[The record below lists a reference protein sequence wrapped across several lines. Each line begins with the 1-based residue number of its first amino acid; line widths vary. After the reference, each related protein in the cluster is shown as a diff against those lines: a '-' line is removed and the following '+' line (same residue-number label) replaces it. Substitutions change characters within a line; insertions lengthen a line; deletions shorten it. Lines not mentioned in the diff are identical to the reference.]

1 MKRLIFSI
9 LSVFC
14 VTLLCAQVNMGKWGI
29 PHGNY
34 SGITPIG
41 EDRYAVVSDK
51 GSKDGWYEFRIQ
63 QHERTGEI
71 ENVELIEF
79 HNNDGKARDAEG
91 IVFVPK
97 TNTLFIS
104 AEDDQRILE
113 YYLNGNLTGRE
124 LEIPSEFAVDK
135 IFGNYGFEALAY
147 NAKTGLFWTCTENNL
162 KTDGKPVS
170 VENPERAK
178 IRIQSFD
185 EDMKPQAQFIYTTD
199 RPRAKGQYRNYAFGI
214 PALLA
219 LDDGSLLVME
229 REFMVTK
236 RYRDSFVINKV
247 YQVRPG
253 EDKRKMTEWKTSIDF
268 THLNLANYEGMCFG
282 RTLSDGSLTILFI
295 SDSQGGAGNQLYKM
309 KDYLKV
315 LKITPTKTLE

>member
-1 MKRLIFSI
+1 MKKLLLTLIAIFAI
-9 LSVFC
+9 TNIF
-14 VTLLCAQVNMGKWGI
+14 AQVNLSKWNI

-41 EDRYAVVSDK
+41 DDRYAVVSDK

-71 ENVELIEF
+71 ENVELIAF
-79 HNNDGKARDAEG
+79 HNNEESARDAEG
-91 IVFVPK
+91 IVYVPK

-104 AEDDQRILE
+104 AEDDQRIKE

-124 LEIPSEFAVDK
+124 LAIPAELGKDK
-135 IFGNYGFEALAY
+135 IYSNYGFEALTY
-147 NAKTGLFWTCTENNL
+147 NAKTGLFWTCTENSL
-162 KTDGKPVS
+162 KADGKMTTAEKPV
-170 VENPERAK
+170 RAT
-178 IRIQSFD
+178 IRLQSFD
-185 EDMKPQAQFIYTTD
+185 ESLQPREQIIYKTD
-199 RPRAKGQYRNYAFGI
+199 TPAAKGDSRNFAFGV

-236 RYRDSFVINKV
+236 RYRDSYVINKV
-247 YQVRPG
+247 YQLMPG
-253 EDKRKMTEWKTSIDF
+253 KEKTKMTQWKTSIDF

-282 RTLSDGSLTILFI
+282 RTLTDGSMTILFI
-295 SDSQGGAGNQLYKM
+295 SDSQGGAGNSLYKM
-309 KDYLKV
+309 KDYIKV
-315 LKITPTKTLE
+315 IKINPAK